1 MIHSKLISALGL
13 CLMLSLGASSAQA
26 HGPRGYVGVHY
37 GWGGYYDPWL
47 APAIVG
53 SAIVGTSIYMSRPY
67 GVVQPSTFYINTPP
81 PAVIVT
87 NPPPP
92 VQWVGA
98 TPSAPVSEAYYCRE
112 TGQYF
117 PVAQTCISPWL
128 VVYQR

>member
-1 MIHSKLISALGL
+1 MIHSKKIRAFSICLTLALGVTL
-13 CLMLSLGASSAQA
+13 AQA
-26 HGPRGYVGVHY
+26 HGPRSYFGVHY

-47 APAIVG
+47 APVIFG
-53 SAIVGTSIYMSRPY
+53 SAIVGTSIYMSHPY
-67 GVVQPSTFYINTPP
+67 GVVQPATIYINTPP

-87 NPPPP
+87 NPLPL

-98 TPSAPVSEAYYCRE
+98 PSAPVSEAYYCRE

-117 PVAQTCISPWL
+117 PVAQTCVSPWL

>member
-1 MIHSKLISALGL
+1 MIHSKTLRSLAL
-13 CLMLSLGASSAQA
+13 CLMLALGISSVQA
-26 HGPRGYVGVHY
+26 HGPRGYVGLHY

-53 SAIVGTSIYMSRPY
+53 TAIVGTSIYMSRPY
-67 GVVQPSTFYINTPP
+67 GVVQPSTVYINTPP
-81 PAVIVT
+81 PAVIVS
-87 NPPPP
+87 NPAQP

-98 TPSAPVSEAYYCRE
+98 PNAPVSEAYYCRE

-117 PVAQTCISPWL
+117 PVAQTCVSPWL

>member
-1 MIHSKLISALGL
+1 MIYSKTISALGF
-13 CLMLSLGASSAQA
+13 CLMLALGVSSALA
-26 HGPRGYVGVHY
+26 HGPRGYVGMQY

-53 SAIVGTSIYMSRPY
+53 TSIYMSRPY
-67 GVVQPSTFYINTPP
+67 SVVRPATFYINTPP

-87 NPPPP
+87 NPPPS

-98 TPSAPVSEAYYCRE
+98 PSAPVSEAYYCRE

-117 PVAQTCISPWL
+117 PVAQTCVSPWL

>member
-1 MIHSKLISALGL
+1 MVYSKTIRALGF
-13 CLMLSLGASSAQA
+13 CLMLALGVSSALA

-47 APAIVG
+47 TPAIVG
-53 SAIVGTSIYMSRPY
+53 SAIVGTSIYMFRPY
-67 GVVQPSTFYINTPP
+67 GVVQPATVYINTPP

-92 VQWVGA
+92 VQSVGA
-98 TPSAPVSEAYYCRE
+98 PSALVSEAYYCRE
-112 TGQYF
+112 TGHYF
-117 PVAQTCISPWL
+117 PVAQTCVSPWL

>member
-1 MIHSKLISALGL
+1 MIHSKKLRSLALGL
-13 CLMLSLGASSAQA
+13 MLALGISSVQA
-26 HGPRGYVGVHY
+26 HGPRGYVGFHY

-53 SAIVGTSIYMSRPY
+53 TAIVGTSIYMSRPY
-67 GVVQPSTFYINTPP
+67 GVVQPSTVYINTPP
-81 PAVIVT
+81 PAVIVS
-87 NPPPP
+87 NPAPP

-98 TPSAPVSEAYYCRE
+98 PNAPVSEAYYCRE

-117 PVAQTCISPWL
+117 PIAQTCVSPWL